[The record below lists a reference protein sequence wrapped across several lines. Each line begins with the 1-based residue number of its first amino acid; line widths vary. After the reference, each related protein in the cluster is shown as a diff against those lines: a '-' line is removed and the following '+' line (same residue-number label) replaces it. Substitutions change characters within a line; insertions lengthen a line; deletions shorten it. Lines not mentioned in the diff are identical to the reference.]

1 MSWLVFLHVLVAM
14 LVVGGLITA
23 AVTARFERWDVVRS
37 SAALAV
43 AGTIVAIGL
52 GEWLAAND
60 GTEADW
66 LDASRLLAVFGLLL
80 GGCALAV
87 IAGVARTRPWAQ
99 RFVAPVAAVLVLIG
113 LATAFVMAAKPS

>member
-1 MSWLVFLHVLVAM
+1 MTWLVFLHVLVAM

-23 AVTARFERWDVVRS
+23 AVTASFERWDVVRS

-52 GEWLAAND
+52 GEWLAASD
-60 GTEADW
+60 GTEAGW

-87 IAGVARTRPWAQ
+87 IAGLARTRPWAP
-99 RFVAPVAAVLVLIG
+99 RLVAPVAAVLVLIG

>member
-60 GTEADW
+60 DTEADW

-99 RFVAPVAAVLVLIG
+99 RFVAPGAAVLVLIG

>member
-1 MSWLVFLHVLVAM
+1 MSLLVFLHVLVAM

-37 SAALAV
+37 STALAL
-43 AGTIVAIGL
+43 AGTIVTIGL

-60 GTEADW
+60 DTEGDW

-80 GGCALAV
+80 GGCALVV
-87 IAGVARTRPWAQ
+87 IAGLASTRPWAQ

-113 LATAFVMAAKPS
+113 LATAFVMAARPS

>member
-1 MSWLVFLHVLVAM
+1 M

-23 AVTARFERWDVVRS
+23 AVTARFEPGTSSRS

-60 GTEADW
+60 DTEADW

-87 IAGVARTRPWAQ
+87 IAGSPARDRGRSASWRRSRPC
-99 RFVAPVAAVLVLIG
+99 
-113 LATAFVMAAKPS
+113 SC